1 VEQHAVRLSSPQE
14 RGDLRRPLGQL
25 NEDRPTVGLLS
36 STSRRSAIWLRIA
49 IETPNA
55 TIRFYRPWDPEDRR
69 LDADRSGGRM
79 RVYDGMGTFISV
91 MPWIRFE

>member
-1 VEQHAVRLSSPQE
+1 M
-14 RGDLRRPLGQL
+14 
-25 NEDRPTVGLLS
+25 
-36 STSRRSAIWLRIA
+36 
-49 IETPNA
+49 
-55 TIRFYRPWDPEDRR
+55 DPEDRR